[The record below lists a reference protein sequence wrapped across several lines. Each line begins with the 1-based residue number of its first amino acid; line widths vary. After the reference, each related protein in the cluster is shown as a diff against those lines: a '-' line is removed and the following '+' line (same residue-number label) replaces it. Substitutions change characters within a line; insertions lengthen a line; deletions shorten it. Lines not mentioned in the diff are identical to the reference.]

1 MIKTE
6 GLILKEQS
14 VGESDKLV
22 TVLTKS
28 NGIIRGFS
36 RRAKKLSSA
45 VSSACQIL
53 TYSRLEIHDGRDKY
67 IINHAESIKSFFDIF
82 SSLESLSLGYYIC
95 ETAMKMIPENMPSE
109 DYLQLV
115 LNCLY
120 AISTK
125 MKSLTQIK
133 AVYELRMMTLSGVC
147 PNVLFCDECGAYNSD
162 SGSMY
167 FDTIENIL
175 YCPHCCFKKGI
186 AHKCLS
192 VSMGCITA
200 VRFCITAEP
209 KKILSFT
216 LSTPSMNDMEKFAE
230 RFFLA
235 QNNFY
240 CPTLDF
246 YKNVKELK

>member
-1 MIKTE
+1 MLPAQKDFIDNFTK
-6 GLILKEQS
+6 GLLYQIVPNKSWANVCYTYRINNKLAGGCYKIALNDALSDELKEWLKYKEFCHIYL
-14 VGESDKLV
+14 GHY
-22 TVLTKS
+22 
-28 NGIIRGFS
+28 
-36 RRAKKLSSA
+36 AKKQTLDYRFSA
-45 VSSACQIL
+45 P
-53 TYSRLEIHDGRDKY
+53 K
-67 IINHAESIKSFFDIF
+67 
-82 SSLESLSLGYYIC
+82 
-95 ETAMKMIPENMPSE
+95 
-109 DYLQLV
+109 
-115 LNCLY
+115 
-120 AISTK
+120 
-125 MKSLTQIK
+125 IK

-216 LSTPSMNDMEKFAE
+216 LSTASMNDMEKFAE